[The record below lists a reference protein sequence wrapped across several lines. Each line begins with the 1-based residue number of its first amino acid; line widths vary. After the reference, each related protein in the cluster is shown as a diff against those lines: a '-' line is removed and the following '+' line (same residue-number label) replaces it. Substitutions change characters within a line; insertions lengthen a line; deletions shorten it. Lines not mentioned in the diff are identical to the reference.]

1 LLEHDP
7 EKWKPVFGKDH
18 ARTEISDD
26 PDLKQTLGI
35 PLLLIKTNKKPGIAA
50 GGFAVPRVCL
60 KQIPLRGVA

>member
-1 LLEHDP
+1 MIPKSGNRFSEKIMLEQ
-7 EKWKPVFGKDH
+7 K
-18 ARTEISDD
+18 ISDD

>member
-1 LLEHDP
+1 MLEQ
-7 EKWKPVFGKDH
+7 K
-18 ARTEISDD
+18 ISDD

>member
-1 LLEHDP
+1 MIPKSGNRFSEKIMLEQ
-7 EKWKPVFGKDH
+7 K
-18 ARTEISDD
+18 ISYD